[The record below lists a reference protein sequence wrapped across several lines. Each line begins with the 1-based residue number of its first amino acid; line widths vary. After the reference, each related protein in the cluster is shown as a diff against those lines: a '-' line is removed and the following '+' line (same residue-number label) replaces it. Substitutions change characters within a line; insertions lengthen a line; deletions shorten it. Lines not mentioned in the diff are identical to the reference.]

1 MGVTIS
7 THNGSAVA
15 REHNIRN
22 PKVVSKEAHIKP
34 NGKFEIWH
42 DEKPRNAY
50 NRLFGQ
56 ALEEYNNK
64 QKRADR
70 KIKDYYRHI
79 CDDKV
84 KHPVYEMI
92 VAIGSRNNSIDEE
105 TGYSILREFYNG
117 WRERNPNLELIGAYY
132 HADEDGVPHVHI
144 DYIPVA
150 TGYINGMNTQSALV
164 KSLGQQGFN
173 KEGKATA
180 QIKWEKRENK
190 ELEKLCNSFGIDV
203 EHPLIEGRKHLDTER
218 YKFQAQVQ
226 ADIQE
231 MEKKRQNAQHQTDL
245 AEEQERIAK
254 QKAEEEQEN
263 LEWQREQLENL
274 NLEIE
279 KLTRERD
286 KRQKQ
291 VNKLE
296 KRLANAKGEV
306 LTAEQVKGKNI
317 KTAFG
322 MAILPYKDVAD
333 LKATAKRVEEVD
345 KKEERATDIIDRKW
359 EILNDAEE
367 EAKRKKQE
375 MEKSSKD
382 EIKRMNK
389 ELKEKQ
395 EELQEKQAEL
405 ENMKDKIK
413 YYMSKVEEFKG
424 IFTVLLVSKDI
435 AHEVMQAERKQNL
448 VDHETM
454 IENFNKAKKDYNEHE
469 QQQSNNDTQS
479 QNRSQGQGRRRR

>member
-42 DEKPRNAY
+42 DEKPRDAY

-64 QKRADR
+64 QKRSDR

-79 CDDKV
+79 CNDKV

-92 VAIGSRNNSIDEE
+92 VAIGNRDNTIDEE
-105 TGYSILREFYNG
+105 KGYFILRAFYDT
-117 WRERNPNLELIGAYY
+117 WKKRNPNLELIGAYY

-150 TGYINGMNTQSALV
+150 TGYVNGMTTQSALV
-164 KSLGQQGFN
+164 KALGQQGFH

-180 QIKWEKRENK
+180 QIKWEKRENTT
-190 ELEKLCNSFGIDV
+190 LEKLCNSFGIDV
-203 EHPLIEGRKHLDTER
+203 EHPFIEGRKHLDTER

-231 MEKKRQNAQHQTDL
+231 MEQKRQNAQHQTDL

-254 QKAEEEQEN
+254 QKVQEEQDN
-263 LEWQREQLENL
+263 LDWQREQLENL

-279 KLTRERD
+279 RLTRERD
-286 KRQKQ
+286 KRQRQ
-291 VNKLE
+291 INKLE
-296 KRLANAKGEV
+296 KRLKNVKGEV
-306 LTAEQVKGKNI
+306 LTAEQAKDTEIKN
-317 KTAFG
+317 TLG
-322 MAILPYKDVAD
+322 VAILPYKKAID
-333 LKATAKRVEEVD
+333 LKTTAERVEKADEIIREEWNIVSRAV
-345 KKEERATDIIDRKW
+345 KKAEKETA
-359 EILNDAEE
+359 EINQELKD
-367 EAKRKKQE
+367 KQE
-375 MEKSSKD
+375 TIERYLKAID
-382 EIKRMNK
+382 
-389 ELKEKQ
+389 ELKEVYRSLLNTEYLIKEWK
-395 EELQEKQAEL
+395 EEERKR
-405 ENMKDKIK
+405 
-413 YYMSKVEEFKG
+413 G
-424 IFTVLLVSKDI
+424 LVSREKLLKN
-435 AHEVMQAERKQNL
+435 AETIRKQY
-448 VDHETM
+448 E
-454 IENFNKAKKDYNEHE
+454 ES
-469 QQQSNNDTQS
+469 QNNQS
-479 QNRSQGQGRRRR
+479 QNHTQGQNHRRRR

>member
-42 DEKPRNAY
+42 DEKPRDAY

-64 QKRADR
+64 QKRSDR
-70 KIKDYYRHI
+70 KIRDYYNHI
-79 CDDKV
+79 CNDKM

-92 VAIGSRNNSIDEE
+92 IAVGSRDNTVDEE
-105 TGYSILREFYNG
+105 TGYSVLRAFYDG
-117 WRERNPNLELIGAYY
+117 WKKRNPNLELIGAYY

-150 TGYINGMNTQSALV
+150 TGYVNGMTIQSALV
-164 KSLGQQGFN
+164 KALGQQGFT

-180 QIKWEKRENK
+180 QIKWEKRENT

-203 EHPLIEGRKHLDTER
+203 EHPLIEGRKHIETER

-231 MEKKRQNAQHQTDL
+231 MEQKRQNAQHQTDL

-254 QKAEEEQEN
+254 QKVQEEQDN
-263 LEWQREQLENL
+263 LDWQREQLENL

-279 KLTRERD
+279 RLTRERD
-286 KRQKQ
+286 KRQRQ
-291 VNKLE
+291 INKLE
-296 KRLANAKGEV
+296 KRLKNVKGEV
-306 LTAEQVKGKNI
+306 LTAEQAKDTEIKN
-317 KTAFG
+317 TLG
-322 MAILPYKDVAD
+322 VAILPYKKAID
-333 LKATAKRVEEVD
+333 LKTTAERVEKADEII
-345 KKEERATDIIDRKW
+345 KEEWNIVSRAVKKAEKETEEINQELKAKQEKLEMFSKAIDELKKRYSSL
-359 EILNDAEE
+359 LNSEYLIRQWKEE
-367 EAKRKKQE
+367 ERKRG
-375 MEKSSKD
+375 
-382 EIKRMNK
+382 
-389 ELKEKQ
+389 
-395 EELQEKQAEL
+395 L
-405 ENMKDKIK
+405 ENHEKLFKDTEKI
-413 YYMSKVEEFKG
+413 
-424 IFTVLLVSKDI
+424 
-435 AHEVMQAERKQNL
+435 RKQLEEDN
-448 VDHETM
+448 D
-454 IENFNKAKKDYNEHE
+454 NK
-469 QQQSNNDTQS
+469 QS

>member
-42 DEKPRNAY
+42 DEKPRDAY

-64 QKRADR
+64 QKRSDR
-70 KIKDYYRHI
+70 KIRDYYNHI
-79 CDDKV
+79 CNDKM

-92 VAIGSRNNSIDEE
+92 IAVGSRNNTVDEE
-105 TGYSILREFYNG
+105 TGYSVLRAFYNG
-117 WRERNPNLELIGAYY
+117 WKQRNPNLELIGAYY
-132 HADEDGVPHVHI
+132 HADEDGVPHIHI
-144 DYIPVA
+144 DYVPVA
-150 TGYINGMNTQSALV
+150 TGYVNGMTTQSALV
-164 KSLGQQGFN
+164 KALGQQGFH

-180 QIKWEKRENK
+180 QIKWEKRENT

-203 EHPLIEGRKHLDTER
+203 EHPLIEGRKHIETER

-231 MEKKRQNAQHQTDL
+231 MEQKRQKAQHQTDL

-254 QKAEEEQEN
+254 QKVQEEQDN
-263 LEWQREQLENL
+263 LDWQREQLENL

-291 VNKLE
+291 VDKLE
-296 KRLANAKGEV
+296 KRLKNVKGEV
-306 LTAEQVKGKNI
+306 LTAEQAKDTEIKN
-317 KTAFG
+317 TLG
-322 MAILPYKDVAD
+322 VAILPYKKAID
-333 LKATAKRVEEVD
+333 LKTTAERVEKADEIIREEWNIVSRAV
-345 KKEERATDIIDRKW
+345 KKAEKETA
-359 EILNDAEE
+359 EINQELKD
-367 EAKRKKQE
+367 KQE
-375 MEKSSKD
+375 TIERYLKAID
-382 EIKRMNK
+382 
-389 ELKEKQ
+389 ELKEVYRSLLNTEYLIKEWK
-395 EELQEKQAEL
+395 EEERKR
-405 ENMKDKIK
+405 
-413 YYMSKVEEFKG
+413 G
-424 IFTVLLVSKDI
+424 LVSREKLLKN
-435 AHEVMQAERKQNL
+435 AETIRKQY
-448 VDHETM
+448 E
-454 IENFNKAKKDYNEHE
+454 ES
-469 QQQSNNDTQS
+469 QNNQS
-479 QNRSQGQGRRRR
+479 QNHTQGQNHRRR

>member
-42 DEKPRNAY
+42 DEKPRDAY
-50 NRLFGQ
+50 KRIFGQ

-64 QKRADR
+64 QKRSDR
-70 KIKDYYRHI
+70 KIKDYYNHI
-79 CDDKV
+79 CNDKM

-92 VAIGSRNNSIDEE
+92 IAVGNRDNTVDEE
-105 TGYSILREFYNG
+105 TGYSVLRAFYDG
-117 WRERNPNLELIGAYY
+117 WKSRNPNLELIGAYY

-150 TGYINGMNTQSALV
+150 TGYVNGMTIQSALV
-164 KSLGQQGFN
+164 KALGQQGFH

-180 QIKWEKRENK
+180 QIKWEKRENTT
-190 ELEKLCNSFGIDV
+190 LEKLCNSFGIDV
-203 EHPLIEGRKHLDTER
+203 EHPLIEGRKHIETER

-231 MEKKRQNAQHQTDL
+231 MEQKRQKAQHQTDL

-254 QKAEEEQEN
+254 QKVQEEQDN
-263 LEWQREQLENL
+263 LDWQREQLENL

-291 VNKLE
+291 VDKLE
-296 KRLANAKGEV
+296 KRLKNVKGEV
-306 LTAEQVKGKNI
+306 LTAEQAKDTEIKN
-317 KTAFG
+317 TLG
-322 MAILPYKDVAD
+322 VAILPYKKAID
-333 LKATAKRVEEVD
+333 LKTTAERVEKADEIIREEWNIVSRAV
-345 KKEERATDIIDRKW
+345 KKAEKETA
-359 EILNDAEE
+359 EINQELKD
-367 EAKRKKQE
+367 KQE
-375 MEKSSKD
+375 TIERYLKAID
-382 EIKRMNK
+382 
-389 ELKEKQ
+389 ELKEVYRSLLNTEYLIKEWK
-395 EELQEKQAEL
+395 EEERKR
-405 ENMKDKIK
+405 
-413 YYMSKVEEFKG
+413 G
-424 IFTVLLVSKDI
+424 LVSREKLLKN
-435 AHEVMQAERKQNL
+435 AETIRKQY
-448 VDHETM
+448 E
-454 IENFNKAKKDYNEHE
+454 ES
-469 QQQSNNDTQS
+469 QNNQS
-479 QNRSQGQGRRRR
+479 QNHTQGQNHRRR